1 MEVSF
6 MDAQASPH
14 AEGQDLNNLLF
25 VLRKFRV
32 LS

>member
-6 MDAQASPH
+6 MDAQVSLH
-14 AEGQDLNNLLF
+14 AKAQDLNNLLF

-32 LS
+32 FY